1 MRKIVGVVPMNQFRS
16 CPFCGS
22 DAQNGSMELIGG
34 EWQFY
39 TIHCQDCGA
48 LVTFDNE
55 NDQSIAD
62 VINRY
67 NRRAGDDQ

>member
-1 MRKIVGVVPMNQFRS
+1 MKDHFER

-22 DAQNGSMELIGG
+22 TALDGSMMLISG

-67 NRRAGDDQ
+67 NRRFGDD

>member
-1 MRKIVGVVPMNQFRS
+1 MKEFRS

-22 DAQNGSMELIGG
+22 KDIYGRMILIGD
-34 EWQFY
+34 EHHY
-39 TIHCQDCGA
+39 TIICSDCRA
-48 LVTFDNE
+48 FVIFQNE

-62 VINRY
+62 VFNRY